1 MRMDLSESRQTNVI
15 EAKDLKKTYQVS
27 RGVKLSSGP
36 SIDAVRGITFSI
48 PEGICFGLLGP
59 NGAGKSTTM
68 EMLQGILKPTGGE
81 IRIFGLDYAR
91 DEFAIRC
98 RMGGVLQENK
108 MYDRFK
114 VHEAL
119 SLFQSFYKRPLSVE
133 DVMNDLGL
141 SSVKHRFLRDLSGG
155 QRQRVYLGTAM
166 IGNPD
171 LIFLDE
177 PTTGLDPSTRK
188 DTWNIIKNLKLRKKT
203 VVLTTHYMEEAETLC
218 DQLVIINEGRIIEQG
233 PPDAIIE
240 RVMHGHEIESKPRKA
255 TLNDVFLKLTGHS
268 LASKSRSDP

>member
-1 MRMDLSESRQTNVI
+1 MALTEGGQTSVI
-15 EAKDLKKTYQVS
+15 EVKGLKKTYQGRR
-27 RGVKLSSGP
+27 RGKLSSCK
-36 SIDAVRGITFSI
+36 SIDAVRDITFSI
-48 PEGICFGLLGP
+48 LQGSCFGLLGP

-91 DEFAIRC
+91 DDYAIRC
-98 RMGGVLQENK
+98 RIGGVLQENK
-108 MYDRFK
+108 MYDRFR

-119 SLFQSFYKRPLSVE
+119 SLFRSFYKQPLSLDRVL
-133 DVMNDLGL
+133 DDLGL
-141 SSVKHRFLRDLSGG
+141 STVKDRYLRDLSGG

-166 IGNPD
+166 IGDPD

-218 DQLVIINEGRIIEQG
+218 DHLVIINEGLLIEQG

-240 RVMHGHEIESKPRKA
+240 RVMHGHEIESTPRKA
-255 TLNDVFLKLTGHS
+255 TLNDVFLKLTGQS
-268 LASKSRSDP
+268 LASKSGIDP